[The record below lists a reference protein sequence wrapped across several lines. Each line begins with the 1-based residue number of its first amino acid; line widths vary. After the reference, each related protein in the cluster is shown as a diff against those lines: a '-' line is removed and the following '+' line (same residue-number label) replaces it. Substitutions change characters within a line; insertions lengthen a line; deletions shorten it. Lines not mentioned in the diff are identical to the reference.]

1 MDSNARA
8 SAIRA
13 LDQIGPTSTVAEI
26 ADQIVKVTELGLGR
40 ALAASDLESIAEGQD
55 SLAKEF
61 RRRAMASMAGRV
73 TSRGGVA

>member
-1 MDSNARA
+1 MNSDARA

-13 LDQIGPTSTVAEI
+13 LDQLGPSSTPVDI
-26 ADQIVKVTELGLGR
+26 ADQIVKITELGLGR
-40 ALAASDLESIAEGQD
+40 ALSASDLELLAAGHD

-61 RRRAMASMAGRV
+61 RRRAMVNMAGRA